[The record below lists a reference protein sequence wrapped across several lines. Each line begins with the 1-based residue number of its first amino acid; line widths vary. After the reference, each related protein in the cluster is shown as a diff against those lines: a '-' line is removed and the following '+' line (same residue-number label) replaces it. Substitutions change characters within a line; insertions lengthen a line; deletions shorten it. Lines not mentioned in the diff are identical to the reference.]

1 MNKLELFALDDNDD
15 TWVATFNGEEVYNI
29 QGDSIE
35 DKLQAAAIVW
45 GLELER
51 TEIEVLGMP
60 WWEEEEP

>member
-15 TWVATFNGEEVYNI
+15 TWVAIYDGEEAHNI

-60 WWEEEEP
+60 WWEGNE